1 MLAILRCIALWPAV
15 SFDYSLSAKLR
26 MTAYVQLRQKGSV
39 MLSFDPDEYRERMVE
54 ARHG

>member
-1 MLAILRCIALWPAV
+1 MLAILRCITLWPAV

-26 MTAYVQLRQKGSV
+26 MTAYGQLRQKGSV